1 MTKITSSSTVKSG
14 NGSPTALPIALVT
27 GGSKRIGA
35 EIIRTLHPEYNIVL
49 HYLNSSAEAKVL
61 QQELNQKRNNS
72 CQIIQANLDIHQ
84 EVLNLAEQAQQC
96 WGGINVLINNASQF
110 SPTPIGK
117 VSETDWDTLMGS
129 NMKAPFFLSQALA
142 DELKNNNGSIIN
154 IVDIYSERPLR
165 EHTVYSMA
173 KAGLKMMTESLAKE
187 LGPNVRVNAIAP
199 GPILWPEISKGPDQE
214 NIIQS
219 TALKRQ
225 GSPED
230 IAKIVLFLLQGG
242 SYITGEMIRVD
253 GGRHLTW

>member
-1 MTKITSSSTVKSG
+1 MNET
-14 NGSPTALPIALVT
+14 TANSVEKPINNVPVALVT

-49 HYLNSSAEAKVL
+49 HYHHSSDEAKAL

-72 CQIIQANLDIHQ
+72 CRIIQANLDTHLK
-84 EVLNLAEQAQQC
+84 VLNLAEQAQQC
-96 WGGINVLINNASQF
+96 WGKINALINNASQF
-110 SPTPIGK
+110 FPSPIGK
-117 VSETDWDTLMGS
+117 VSEVDWDTLMGS

-142 DELKNNNGSIIN
+142 EELKKNQGNIIN
-154 IVDIYSERPLR
+154 IVDIYAERPLR

-199 GPILWPEISKGPDQE
+199 GPILWPESTDNSSQE
-214 NIIQS
+214 KIIQG

-225 GSPED
+225 GSPAD
-230 IAKIVLFLLQGG
+230 IAKTVRFLLQEGN
-242 SYITGEMIRVD
+242 YITGEMIRVD
-253 GGRHLTW
+253 GGRHLSW

>member
-1 MTKITSSSTVKSG
+1 MTEIYSSATIKPNNDHFS
-14 NGSPTALPIALVT
+14 ALPVALVT

-35 EIIRTLHPEYNIVL
+35 DIIRTLHPEYNIVL

-61 QQELNQKRNNS
+61 QQALNQKRDNS

-84 EVLNLAEQAQQC
+84 EVLNLAKQAQQL

-110 SPTPIGK
+110 FPTPIGN
-117 VSETDWDTLMGS
+117 VSETDWDALMSS

-142 DELKNNNGSIIN
+142 GELKKNNGNIIN

-165 EHTVYSMA
+165 EHSIYSMA

-187 LGPNVRVNAIAP
+187 LGPHVRVNAIAP
-199 GPILWPEISKGPDQE
+199 GPILWPETSNEPAHDK
-214 NIIQS
+214 IIQS

-225 GSPED
+225 GSPKD
-230 IAKIVLFLLQGG
+230 IARTVQFLLQENV
-242 SYITGEMIRVD
+242 YITGEMIRVD